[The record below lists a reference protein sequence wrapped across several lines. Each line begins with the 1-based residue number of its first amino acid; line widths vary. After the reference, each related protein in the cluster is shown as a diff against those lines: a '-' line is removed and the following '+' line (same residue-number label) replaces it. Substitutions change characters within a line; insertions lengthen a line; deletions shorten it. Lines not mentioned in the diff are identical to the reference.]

1 MLLIN
6 AVSAGISAGLILQI
20 FNEDYDLIVIKTLER
35 VLKNYYYI
43 ITRINYEIRQVLK
56 GIKTYKKTYSSQ
68 RMHVMQEE
76 L

>member
-1 MLLIN
+1 MQYQQ
-6 AVSAGISAGLILQI
+6 GISAGLILQI

-43 ITRINYEIRQVLK
+43 ITRIDYEIRQVLK

-68 RMHVMQEE
+68 
-76 L
+76 